1 MRCRRR
7 NYERTRHGRTR
18 GVTSTGRDATTAE
31 PALLVGRV
39 PLLGLPEV
47 PADVALDATHR
58 VHRVVHGLA
67 VRTVPAPAVLP
78 LRRPVDHEERPVLA
92 ALALVL
98 RDVQRLAVVALDRQ
112 HTPAYR
118 SPAFI
123 PFSPGCRFRNPLAR
137 RHLHS
142 GIVAPALYHYSD
154 LENVYDTPERAGRL
168 ASLLADRGDAI
179 AVGSGDNTSPGVL
192 SLVTDGWQAMDLYD
206 AVDPDVATFGN
217 HDFDYGPETTAELVA
232 ASPQTWVSANVTL
245 DGNRIDGAEPWTVV
259 ERDDTRVGFFGVL
272 DDSTP
277 ALNPMAS
284 DLTVTD
290 PIAAA
295 NDAEGELRDAGVD
308 YVVALS
314 HLGRGDEELAAA
326 TTVDAVLG
334 GHIASER
341 VERLDDTLLT
351 RPGSGGEVVLEV
363 DLESGD
369 VTRHVVDESPVHEG
383 VASSLR
389 QRMAD
394 AGLDEVVGRVE
405 EPMERTERTLFRGES
420 RIGNFVADAYR
431 WAAGADVGLQNSGG
445 VRDGPALDGDVTVA
459 DLVSVVPFEE
469 PVSVAELTGA
479 ELLDVFRAAKG
490 GELGFAQP
498 DWWHAHVS
506 GAELEW
512 HDGDGLASARVDG
525 ELVDPDATYTVA
537 TTDYLFYSDD
547 EFPALDEHHR
557 VDRLDVQHEVL
568 AAYARQQG
576 IDPRVEGRI
585 RLHADD

>member
-1 MRCRRR
+1 
-7 NYERTRHGRTR
+7 
-18 GVTSTGRDATTAE
+18 
-31 PALLVGRV
+31 
-39 PLLGLPEV
+39 
-47 PADVALDATHR
+47 
-58 VHRVVHGLA
+58 
-67 VRTVPAPAVLP
+67 
-78 LRRPVDHEERPVLA
+78 
-92 ALALVL
+92 
-98 RDVQRLAVVALDRQ
+98 
-112 HTPAYR
+112 
-118 SPAFI
+118 
-123 PFSPGCRFRNPLAR
+123 
-137 RHLHS
+137 
-142 GIVAPALYHYSD
+142 VAPSVYHYSD

-168 ASLLADRGDAI
+168 ATLLADRGDAI
-179 AVGSGDNTSPGVL
+179 AAGSGDNTSPGVL

-206 AVDPDVATFGN
+206 AVEPEVATFGN
-217 HDFDYGPETTAELVA
+217 HDFDYGPATTAELVA

-245 DGNRIDGAEPWTVV
+245 DGDRIDGSDPWTTV
-259 ERDDTRVGFFGVL
+259 ERDGATVGFFGVL

-290 PIAAA
+290 PVAAA
-295 NDAEGELRDAGVD
+295 KDAEAELREAGAD

-341 VERLDDTLLT
+341 VERIDDTLLT

-363 DLESGD
+363 GLDSGE
-369 VTRHVVDESPVHEG
+369 VTRHLVDDAAVHEG
-383 VASSLR
+383 VAASLR
-389 QRMAD
+389 DRMTD
-394 AGLDEVVGRVE
+394 AGLDEVVGHVE
-405 EPMERTERTLFRGES
+405 EAMERTERTLFRGES

-445 VRDGPALDGDVTVA
+445 VRDGPALAGDVTVA

-479 ELLDVFRAAKG
+479 ELLDTFRAAKG
-490 GELGFAQP
+490 GDLGFAEP

-512 HDGDGLASARVDG
+512 HDGDGLASVTVDG
-525 ELVDPDATYTVA
+525 EPVDPDATYTLA
-537 TTDYLFYSDD
+537 TTDYLFYSGD
-547 EFPALDEHHR
+547 EFPALEEPHR

-568 AAYARQQG
+568 ADYARQKG
-576 IDPRVEGRI
+576 IDPEVEGRV
-585 RLHADD
+585 RLHAAPTDDDDD